1 MRPAPARF
9 PVLKPPPLR
18 LILVGL
24 LAVGVGLSVHR
35 TVSAASD
42 AAAALGE
49 TRTVAVAERFI
60 AVGDE
65 IQPADVSMVE
75 RPIAHVPDDAVV
87 EEPTGRTLRVA
98 VPAGE
103 ILIAPRLAGEGV
115 SGAAALVPEGW
126 RAVAVPTIDAAAPVE
141 PGDLVD
147 VIASYDPSLTGSEP
161 SQVIAPDSVVVDVV
175 DDAVTVAV
183 TPSRT
188 TAVAHALANGI
199 VTLALVG

>member
-1 MRPAPARF
+1 MR
-9 PVLKPPPLR
+9 LPPLR
-18 LILVGL
+18 LVVVAVLALV
-24 LAVGVGLSVHR
+24 VGLSVHR
-35 TVSAASD
+35 AVSSAAA

-49 TRTVAVAERFI
+49 TRRVAVAQRFI

-75 RPIAHVPDDAVV
+75 RPIAHVPDTAVV
-87 EEPTGRTLRVA
+87 EDPTGRTVRVA

-103 ILIAPRLAGEGV
+103 ILITDRLAGEDR
-115 SGAAALVPEGW
+115 SGAAALVPAGW

-147 VIASYDPSLTGSEP
+147 VIASYDPSLTGTEP
-161 SQVIAPDSVVVDVV
+161 SQVIARDSVVVDVA

-183 TPSRT
+183 TPSRA
-188 TAVAHALANGI
+188 TAIAHALTNGV